1 MNKQLDIKALEETL
15 KDITSF
21 DELNTFKVRKA
32 GFNLGHPIPVTDK
45 DENTIEFLSIE
56 EINKKYGK
64 RK

>member
-15 KDITSF
+15 KEFTENPESYKLRTAEFSIPS
-21 DELNTFKVRKA
+21 
-32 GFNLGHPIPVTDK
+32 PIPVTDEN
-45 DENTIEFLSIE
+45 ENTIEFLSIE

>member
-15 KDITSF
+15 KEFTENPESYK
-21 DELNTFKVRKA
+21 LRRA